1 MDHPEKLEWRTLDLD
16 PEMADIV
23 ERIKD
28 RYGYTDSEVIEFLL
42 ELGREHILEVAKE
55 RFPK

>member
-1 MDHPEKLEWRTLDLD
+1 MDHPRELEQRTFNLD

-28 RYGYTDSEVIEFLL
+28 RYGYTEDQVIEFLL
-42 ELGREHILEVAKE
+42 ELGKEHILKMAKE
-55 RFPK
+55 RFLE